1 MMKLIVGLLVAFWG
15 SSAYAQEVFKP
26 TTRDDKIRYSLIKQ
40 SISKFKGKCPC
51 PYSTYKNGVKCGSR
65 SLWSK
70 IDGRNPICFHVDIP
84 QSVVNRI
91 KRKQS

>member
-1 MMKLIVGLLVAFWG
+1 MMRLIVGLLVAFG
-15 SSAYAQEVFKP
+15 VGSAYSQEVFKP
-26 TTRDDKIRYSLIKQ
+26 TTQDDKIRCSLIKP
-40 SISKFKGKCPC
+40 SVSRYKGKCSC
-51 PYSTYKNGVKCGSR
+51 PYSPYKNGAKCGRR

-70 IDGRNPICFHVDIP
+70 IERKNPFCFHVDIP